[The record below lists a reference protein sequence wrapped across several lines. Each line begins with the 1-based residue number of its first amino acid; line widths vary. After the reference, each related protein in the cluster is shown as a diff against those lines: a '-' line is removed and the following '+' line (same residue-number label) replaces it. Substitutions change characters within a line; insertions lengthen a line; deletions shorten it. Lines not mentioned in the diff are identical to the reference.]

1 MLIAVSSFISVA
13 VEINTICKI
22 QFYNNLKKMRCQH
35 YYLTLLSFW
44 CSYVLG

>member
-22 QFYNNLKKMRCQH
+22 QFYNNTQMRICQRQN
-35 YYLTLLSFW
+35 TLLS
-44 CSYVLG
+44 SLVTL

>member
-22 QFYNNLKKMRCQH
+22 QFYNNTDMRKMSTAISAFR
-35 YYLTLLSFW
+35 
-44 CSYVLG
+44 